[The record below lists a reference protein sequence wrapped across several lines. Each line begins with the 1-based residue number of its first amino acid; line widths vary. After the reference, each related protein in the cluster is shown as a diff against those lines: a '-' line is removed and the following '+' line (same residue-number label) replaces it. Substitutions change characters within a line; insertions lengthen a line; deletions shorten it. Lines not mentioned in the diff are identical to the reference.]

1 LYATYS
7 RIMPAKEVGA
17 TRTRATGPLP
27 ERLRRVIEQLYE
39 SSPNSR
45 LRVVTHLYTLL
56 LGGTVIP
63 GGGQPDVS
71 AVAWAG
77 DIVIALG
84 SDEDVRA
91 ISRGDSHFVDLR
103 GAFVV
108 PLGEGTLEVGGPADL
123 AVLSGD
129 PRIAGA
135 RSPADPAVQT
145 LAVVRG
151 GRVVSGA
158 LPRASPQYAGAG

>member
-1 LYATYS
+1 
-7 RIMPAKEVGA
+7 
-17 TRTRATGPLP
+17 
-27 ERLRRVIEQLYE
+27 
-39 SSPNSR
+39 
-45 LRVVTHLYTLL
+45 VTHLYTLL

-71 AVAWAG
+71 AIAWAG

-91 ISRGDSHFVDLR
+91 ISRGDSYFVDLR
-103 GAFVV
+103 GAVVV
-108 PLGEGTLEVGGPADL
+108 PLEEATLEVGGPADL
-123 AVLSGD
+123 AVLSAD
-129 PRIAGA
+129 PRK
-135 RSPADPAVQT
+135 T

-158 LPRASPQYAGAG
+158 LPRASP